1 MQVWRVIY
9 GDSYGTRERKQAAH
23 GTPSMFFRVISF
35 FHRSRRCWGN
45 INEGKCQCHF
55 FLPSME
61 SRYRVFRWK
70 IVSLSRLTRWSS
82 HIIRNNFVL
91 HYHYLACIFSIHH
104 FLVII
109 RMIVKRTLFRN
120 RLFLVEF
127 VRSWLL
133 KRASNCKKKKKKRE
147 ENWVFVTKKKF
158 HLTRSSPKQCV
169 PFPRKFQNRAL
180 SIRPAENVPSLRITT
195 VQW

>member
-127 VRSWLL
+127 VHSWLL
-133 KRASNCKKKKKKRE
+133 KRASNCKKKKEKKIGYSFRRR
-147 ENWVFVTKKKF
+147 NFTWLG
-158 HLTRSSPKQCV
+158 HLQNNAFRSRGNFKIELFQFAPRRT
-169 PFPRKFQNRAL
+169 FPHYA
-180 SIRPAENVPSLRITT
+180 
-195 VQW
+195 